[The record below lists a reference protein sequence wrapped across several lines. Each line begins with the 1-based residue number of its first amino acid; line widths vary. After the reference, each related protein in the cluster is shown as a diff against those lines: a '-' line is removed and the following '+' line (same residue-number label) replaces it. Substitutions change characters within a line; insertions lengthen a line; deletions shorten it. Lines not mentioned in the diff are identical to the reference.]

1 MSLSRTSLAAGVAL
15 AALVAASQASAAAF
29 YLQEQSVRGA
39 GRAYSGEVADRGA
52 ASLWWNPASIA
63 GLDKNEI
70 YGGVHLVQVDS
81 QVDDAGS
88 TLTRPI
94 PPAGVTTPVGGDRIA
109 GGPINN
115 GIVPNL
121 AGAFRVNDKLAL
133 GLTVAAPYNFTTD
146 YNGNSWT
153 RYDALKSNLKTIDV
167 NGTVAYRV
175 NEMLDLGVGFSA
187 QYTDAE
193 LSSALPNFPSV
204 VNPTA
209 ADGSSSLKGDG
220 NWDYGWNVGAQF
232 HATPDFTIGAS
243 YRSEIKH
250 ELDGKVVISGLTAPL
265 AASNVSTDGM
275 AKITTPWM
283 ATVGARWKLDAVTLN
298 ASVSRIGWS
307 EFDQIVVTYPGGGSV
322 SEQNYKDTTTVA
334 VGLDYEVNDKLT
346 LRGGVQFDPTPTP
359 DVGRTARVP
368 DGDRTMY
375 AIGSTWQATD
385 SIQWDAAVTYIGF
398 KDSKINR
405 VETIYAGTPAAT
417 TLNLQGDVSGSAVVL
432 STGLRWSF

>member
-81 QVDDAGS
+81 QVNDRGS

-94 PPAGVTTPVGGDRIA
+94 PPAGLTTPVGGDRIA

-115 GIVPNL
+115 GIVPNF
-121 AGAFRVNDKLAL
+121 AAAFRVNDKLAV
-133 GLTVAAPYNFTTD
+133 GLSAAAPYNFTTD
-146 YNGNSWT
+146 YNRNSWT
-153 RYDALKSNLKTIDV
+153 RYDALKSNLFTVDV

-175 NEMLDLGVGFSA
+175 NDMLDVGVGVSA

-193 LSSALPNFPSV
+193 LSSALPNLSPLL
-204 VNPTA
+204 P
-209 ADGSSSLKGDG
+209 DGSSSLKGEG

-232 HATPDFTIGAS
+232 HVSPALTIGAA
-243 YRSEIKH
+243 YRSKIEH
-250 ELDGKVVISGLTAPL
+250 ELDGKVVIAGLVGPL
-265 AASNVSTDGM
+265 AGQNISADGV
-275 AKITTPWM
+275 AEITTPWM
-283 ATVGARWKLDAVTLN
+283 ANLGARWQVNDKTTLN

-307 EFDQIVVTYPGGGSV
+307 EFDQILVNYPGRTQI
-322 SEQNYKDTTTVA
+322 SEQNYKDTTTYA
-334 VGLDYEVNDKLT
+334 VGVDHEVNDKLT
-346 LRGGVQFDPTPTP
+346 LRAGVQYDPTPTP
-359 DVGRTARVP
+359 EVGRTARVP
-368 DGDRTMY
+368 DGDRMLY
-375 AIGSTWQATD
+375 AVGSTWRAPDT
-385 SIQWDAAVTYIGF
+385 IQWDAAVSYISF
-398 KDSKINR
+398 EDTRINR
-405 VETIYAGTPAAT
+405 TETIYGGTPAAT
-417 TLNLQGDVSGSAVVL
+417 TLNLQGDVGGSAVVI

>member
-1 MSLSRTSLAAGVAL
+1 MSLSRISLAAGVAL

-81 QVDDAGS
+81 QVNNAGS
-88 TLTRPI
+88 TLTRPVI
-94 PPAGVTTPVGGDRIA
+94 PGGLTTPVGGEPYA

-115 GIVPNL
+115 GIVPNF
-121 AGAFRVNDKLAL
+121 AGAFRVNDKLAV
-133 GLTVAAPYNFTTD
+133 GLSVAAPYNFTTD
-146 YNGNSWT
+146 YNGRSWT

-167 NGTVAYRV
+167 NGVVAYRV
-175 NEMLDLGVGFSA
+175 NDMLDLGVGVSA

-193 LSSALPNFPSV
+193 LSSALPNLSPLL
-204 VNPTA
+204 P
-209 ADGSSSLKGDG
+209 DGSSSLKGDG

-232 HATPDFTIGAS
+232 HATPALTIGAS
-243 YRSEIKH
+243 YRSEITHK
-250 ELDGKVVISGLTAPL
+250 LDGHVVVSGLLGPL
-265 AASNVSTDGM
+265 AAANVDTDGQ

-283 ATVGARWKLDAVTLN
+283 ANLGARWQVTDKTTLN

-307 EFDQIVVTYPGGGSV
+307 EFDQIVITYPNGGSV

-334 VGLDYEVNDKLT
+334 VGVDHDVNDKLT
-346 LRGGVQFDPTPTP
+346 LRAGVEYDPTPTP
-359 DVGRTARVP
+359 DIGRTARVP
-368 DGDRTMY
+368 DGDRMLY
-375 AIGSTWQATD
+375 AIGSTWKATD
-385 SIQWDAAVTYIGF
+385 SIQWDAALSYISF
-398 KDSKINR
+398 DDNKINR
-405 VETIYAGTPAAT
+405 TETIYPGTAAAT
-417 TLNLQGDVSGSAVVL
+417 TLNLKGDVGGSAVVL

>member
-63 GLDKNEI
+63 GLEKNEI

-81 QVDDAGS
+81 QVDDTGS
-88 TLTRPI
+88 TLTRPVI
-94 PPAGVTTPVGGDRIA
+94 PGGLTTLVGGERVA

-115 GIVPNL
+115 GIVPNF

-133 GLTVAAPYNFTTD
+133 GLAIAAPYNFTTD
-146 YNGNSWT
+146 YTGNSWT
-153 RYDALKSNLKTIDV
+153 RYDALKSHLKTIDV

-175 NEMLDLGVGFSA
+175 NDKLDLGVGVSA

-193 LSSALPNFPSV
+193 LTSALPNLSPAL
-204 VNPTA
+204 P
-209 ADGSSSLKGDG
+209 DGSSSLKGEG

-232 HATPDFTIGAS
+232 HATPALTIGAS

-250 ELDGKVVISGLTAPL
+250 ELDGKVLVSGLLGPL
-265 AASNVSTDGM
+265 AGSNVNTNGV

-283 ATVGARWKLDAVTLN
+283 ANLGFRWKADDKLTLN
-298 ASVSRIGWS
+298 ASVSRVGWG
-307 EFDQIVVTYPGGGSV
+307 EFDKIVVTYPNGGSV

-334 VGLDYEVNDKLT
+334 VGLDYEVNQKLT
-346 LRGGVQFDPTPTP
+346 LRGGVQYDPTPTP

-368 DGDRTMY
+368 DGDRTLY
-375 AIGSTWQATD
+375 AVGSTWQATD
-385 SIQWDAAVTYIGF
+385 SIQWDAAVSYIAF

-405 VETIYAGTPAAT
+405 TETIYAGTPAAT

-432 STGLRWSF
+432 STGVRWSF

>member
-1 MSLSRTSLAAGVAL
+1 MSISRISLAAGVAL

-81 QVDDAGS
+81 QVNDRGS
-88 TLTRPI
+88 TLTRPVI
-94 PPAGVTTPVGGDRIA
+94 PGGLTTSVGGDHIA

-115 GIVPNL
+115 GVVPNF
-121 AGAFRVNDKLAL
+121 AGAFRINDKLAV

-146 YNGNSWT
+146 YNSNSWT
-153 RYDALKSNLKTIDV
+153 RYDALKSNLTTIDV
-167 NGTVAYRV
+167 NGSVAYRV
-175 NEMLDLGVGFSA
+175 NDMLDLGVGVSA

-193 LSSALPNFPSV
+193 LSSALPNLSPAL
-204 VNPTA
+204 P
-209 ADGSSSLKGDG
+209 DGASSLKGEG

-232 HATPDFTIGAS
+232 HASPALTIGAS
-243 YRSEIKH
+243 YRSKIEH
-250 ELDGKVVISGLTAPL
+250 ELDGKVLVTGLLGPL
-265 AASNVSTDGM
+265 AGANVNTDGV

-283 ATVGARWKLDAVTLN
+283 ANLGARWQVNDKTTLN

-307 EFDQIVVTYPGGGSV
+307 EFDKIVVTYPNGGSV
-322 SEQNYKDTTTVA
+322 SQQNYKDTTTVA
-334 VGLDYEVNDKLT
+334 AGVDYDVNQKLT
-346 LRGGVQFDPTPTP
+346 LRAGVQYDPTPTP

-368 DGDRTMY
+368 DGDRMLY
-375 AIGSTWQATD
+375 AVGSTWKATD
-385 SIQWDAAVTYIGF
+385 SILWDAAVSYINF
-398 KDSKINR
+398 DDTQISR
-405 VETIYAGTPAAT
+405 TDTLYAGTAAAT
-417 TLNLQGDVSGSAVVL
+417 TLNMKGDVGGSAVVL

>member
-1 MSLSRTSLAAGVAL
+1 MSMSRKVLAAGVAV
-15 AALVAASQASAAAF
+15 ATLVVASQASAAAF

-52 ASLWWNPASIA
+52 ASLWWNPAAIA
-63 GLDKNEI
+63 GLETNEI
-70 YGGVHLVQVDS
+70 YGGIHLVQVDS
-81 QVDDAGS
+81 QVNDTGS
-88 TLTRPI
+88 TLTRPVL
-94 PPAGVTTPVGGDRIA
+94 AGGATTSVGGEPRA

-115 GIVPNL
+115 GIVPNF

-146 YNGNSWT
+146 YNSRSWT

-167 NGTVAYRV
+167 NGVVAYRV
-175 NEMLDLGVGFSA
+175 NDMLDLGVGVSG

-193 LSSALPNFPSV
+193 LTSALPNLSPLL
-204 VNPTA
+204 
-209 ADGSSSLKGDG
+209 ADGSSSLKGEG

-232 HATPDFTIGAS
+232 HASPALTIGAS

-250 ELDGKVVISGLTAPL
+250 DLDGKVVVSGLLGPL
-265 AASNVSTDGM
+265 AAANVNTDGV

-283 ATVGARWKLDAVTLN
+283 ANLGARWQISDKTTLN

-307 EFDQIVVTYPGGGSV
+307 EFDKIVVTYTGGGSV

-334 VGLDYEVNDKLT
+334 VGVDHVVNDKLT
-346 LRGGVQFDPTPTP
+346 LRAGVQYDPTPTP

-368 DGDRTMY
+368 DGDRMLY
-375 AIGSTWQATD
+375 AIGATG
-385 SIQWDAAVTYIGF
+385 QVTPTLKLDAAVSYISY
-398 KDSKINR
+398 KDTEIHR
-405 VETIYAGTPAAT
+405 TETIYGGTPLAT
-417 TLNLQGDVSGSAVVL
+417 TLNLKGDVGGSAVVI

>member
-1 MSLSRTSLAAGVAL
+1 MSISRNCLAAGVAF

-39 GRAYSGEVADRGA
+39 GRAYSGEVADHGA

-63 GLDKNEI
+63 GLKENEI
-70 YGGVHLVQVDS
+70 YGGLHVVQVDS
-81 QVDDAGS
+81 QVDDHGS

-94 PPAGVTTPVGGDRIA
+94 PPAGLTTPVGGEPRA

-115 GIVPNL
+115 GIVPNF
-121 AGAFRVNDKLAL
+121 AAAFRINDKLA
-133 GLTVAAPYNFTTD
+133 VAVSAAAPYNFTTD
-146 YNGNSWT
+146 YNSRSWT
-153 RYDALKSNLKTIDV
+153 RYDALKSNLQTIDV
-167 NGTVAYRV
+167 NGTVAYRINDMFDV
-175 NEMLDLGVGFSA
+175 GVGVSA

-193 LSSALPNFPSV
+193 LTSALPNLSPLL
-204 VNPTA
+204 P
-209 ADGSSSLKGDG
+209 DGASSLKGEG

-232 HATPDFTIGAS
+232 HHGDNLTIGAS

-250 ELDGKVVISGLTAPL
+250 ELDGKVVVSGLLGPL
-265 AASNVSTDGM
+265 AGANVSTTGV

-283 ATVGARWKLDAVTLN
+283 ANLGARWKIDDKVTLN

-307 EFDQIVVTYPGGGSV
+307 EFDKIVVTYAGGGSV

-334 VGLDYEVNDKLT
+334 FGIDYDVNDKLT
-346 LRGGVQFDPTPTP
+346 LRGGVQLDPTPTP

-368 DGDRTMY
+368 DGDRTLY
-375 AIGSTWQATD
+375 AVGATGQITP
-385 SIQWDAAVTYIGF
+385 SLKLDAALSYIAF
-398 KDSKINR
+398 KDTQINR
-405 VETIYAGTPAAT
+405 QETIFAGTPAAT
-417 TLNLQGDVSGSAVVL
+417 SLNLQGDVSGSAVVI

>member
-15 AALVAASQASAAAF
+15 AALVVASQASAAAF

-81 QVDDAGS
+81 QVDDDGS
-88 TLTRPI
+88 TLTRPVI
-94 PPAGVTTPVGGDRIA
+94 PGGLTTSVGGDHIA

-121 AGAFRVNDKLAL
+121 AGAFRINDKLAV

-153 RYDALKSNLKTIDV
+153 RYDALKSSLLTVDV

-175 NEMLDLGVGFSA
+175 NDKLDLGVGVSA

-193 LSSALPNFPSV
+193 LSSALPNLSPAL
-204 VNPTA
+204 P
-209 ADGSSSLKGDG
+209 DGASSLKGEG

-232 HATPDFTIGAS
+232 HATPALTIGAS
-243 YRSEIKH
+243 YRSKIEH
-250 ELDGKVVISGLTAPL
+250 ELDGKVVVSGLLGPL
-265 AASNVSTDGM
+265 AGGNISTDGV

-283 ATVGARWKLDAVTLN
+283 ANLGARWKVDDKTTLN
-298 ASVSRIGWS
+298 ASISRIGWS
-307 EFDQIVVTYPGGGSV
+307 EFDQIVVSYPGGGSI
-322 SEQNYKDTTTVA
+322 SEQNYEDTTTA
-334 VGLDYEVNDKLT
+334 AFGIDYEVNPKLT
-346 LRGGVQFDPTPTP
+346 LRGGVQYDPTPTP
-359 DVGRTARVP
+359 NVGRTARVP
-368 DGDRTMY
+368 DGDRTLY
-375 AIGSTWQATD
+375 AFGSTWQATD
-385 SIQWDAAVTYIGF
+385 AIQWDAAVSYISF

-405 VETIYAGTPAAT
+405 IDTFYAGTPAAT
-417 TLNLQGDVSGSAVVL
+417 RLNLQGDVGGSAVVL

>member
-1 MSLSRTSLAAGVAL
+1 MSISRISLAAGVAL
-15 AALVAASQASAAAF
+15 ATLVVASQASAAAF

-81 QVDDAGS
+81 QVNNVGS
-88 TLTRPI
+88 TLTRPVI
-94 PPAGVTTPVGGDRIA
+94 PGGLTTPVGGEPYA

-115 GIVPNL
+115 GIVPNF
-121 AGAFRVNDKLAL
+121 AGAFRVNDKLAV

-146 YNGNSWT
+146 YNSRSWT

-167 NGTVAYRV
+167 NGVVAYRV
-175 NEMLDLGVGFSA
+175 NDMLDLGVGVSA

-193 LSSALPNFPSV
+193 LTSALPNLSPAL
-204 VNPTA
+204 P
-209 ADGSSSLKGDG
+209 DGASSLKGEG

-232 HATPDFTIGAS
+232 HASPTLTIGAS

-250 ELDGKVVISGLTAPL
+250 ELDGKVLITGLLGPL
-265 AASNVSTDGM
+265 AGANVNTDGV

-283 ATVGARWKLDAVTLN
+283 AHLGARWQVTDKATLN

-307 EFDQIVVTYPGGGSV
+307 EFDKIVVTYPNGGSV

-334 VGLDYEVNDKLT
+334 AGVDYVVNDKLT
-346 LRGGVQFDPTPTP
+346 LRGGVQYDPTPTP
-359 DVGRTARVP
+359 DVGRSARVP
-368 DGDRTMY
+368 DGDRMLY
-375 AIGSTWQATD
+375 AVGSTWQATD
-385 SIQWDAAVTYIGF
+385 SIQWDAAVSYISF
-398 KDSKINR
+398 DDTKINR
-405 VETIYAGTPAAT
+405 TETIYGGTAAAT
-417 TLNLQGDVSGSAVVL
+417 TLNLKGDVGGSAVVI

>member
-1 MSLSRTSLAAGVAL
+1 MSISRKFLAAGVAM
-15 AALVAASQASAAAF
+15 ATLVVASQASAAAF

-63 GLDKNEI
+63 GIEKNEI
-70 YGGVHLVQVDS
+70 YGGLNVIQVDS
-81 QVDDAGS
+81 QVNDAGS

-94 PPAGVTTPVGGDRIA
+94 PPAGLTTSVGGEPRS

-115 GIVPNL
+115 GIVPNF
-121 AGAFRVNDKLAL
+121 AGAFRINDNLAA

-146 YNGNSWT
+146 YDSRSWT
-153 RYDALKSNLKTIDV
+153 RYDALKSSLTTIDV
-167 NGTVAYRV
+167 NGSVAYRINDMFDV
-175 NEMLDLGVGFSA
+175 GVGVSA

-193 LSSALPNFPSV
+193 LTSALPNLSPLL
-204 VNPTA
+204 
-209 ADGSSSLKGDG
+209 ADGSSSLKGEG

-232 HATPDFTIGAS
+232 HATPRLTIGAS

-250 ELDGKVVISGLTAPL
+250 ELDGKVVVSGLVGPL
-265 AASNVSTDGM
+265 AGANVNTDGL

-283 ATVGARWKLDAVTLN
+283 ANIGARWQVTDKTTLN

-307 EFDQIVVTYPGGGSV
+307 EFDKIVVTYTGGGSV

-334 VGLDYEVNDKLT
+334 VGVDHEVNDKLT
-346 LRGGVQFDPTPTP
+346 LRAGVQYDPTPTP

-368 DGDRTMY
+368 DGDRMLY
-375 AIGSTWQATD
+375 AVGSTWQATP
-385 SIQWDAAVTYIGF
+385 SLKWDAALSYISF
-398 KDSKINR
+398 DDTKINR
-405 VETIYAGTPAAT
+405 TETIYAGTAAAT
-417 TLNLQGDVSGSAVVL
+417 TLNLKGDVGGSAVVI
-432 STGLRWSF
+432 SSGLRWSF

>member
-1 MSLSRTSLAAGVAL
+1 MSLSRISLAAGVAL

-81 QVDDAGS
+81 QVNNAGS
-88 TLTRPI
+88 TLTRPVI
-94 PPAGVTTPVGGDRIA
+94 PGGLTTPVGGEPYA

-115 GIVPNL
+115 GIVPNF

-133 GLTVAAPYNFTTD
+133 GLSVAAPFNFTTD
-146 YNGNSWT
+146 YNSRSWT
-153 RYDALKSNLKTIDV
+153 RYDALKSNLTTIDV
-167 NGTVAYRV
+167 NGVVAYRV
-175 NEMLDLGVGFSA
+175 NDMLDLGVGVSA

-193 LSSALPNFPSV
+193 LSSALPNLSPLL
-204 VNPTA
+204 P
-209 ADGSSSLKGDG
+209 DGSSSLKGEG

-232 HATPDFTIGAS
+232 HATPALTIGAS

-250 ELDGKVVISGLTAPL
+250 DLDGKVLISGLLGPL
-265 AASNVSTDGM
+265 AGANANTEGL

-283 ATVGARWKLDAVTLN
+283 AHLGARWQVTDKATLN

-307 EFDQIVVTYPGGGSV
+307 EFDKIVITYPGGGTV
-322 SEQNYKDTTTVA
+322 SQQNYKDTTTVA
-334 VGLDYEVNDKLT
+334 AGVDYDVNPKLT
-346 LRGGVQFDPTPTP
+346 LRAGVEYDPTPTP

-368 DGDRTMY
+368 DGDRMLY
-375 AIGSTWQATD
+375 AVGSTWKATD
-385 SIQWDAAVTYIGF
+385 SIQWDAALSYISF
-398 KDSKINR
+398 DDTKINR
-405 VETIYAGTPAAT
+405 TETIYAGTPAAT
-417 TLNLQGDVSGSAVVL
+417 TLNLKGDVGGSAVVL

>member
-1 MSLSRTSLAAGVAL
+1 MSISRTSLAAGVAL
-15 AALVAASQASAAAF
+15 ATLVAASQASAAAF

-70 YGGVHLVQVDS
+70 YGGVNLVQVDS
-81 QVDDAGS
+81 QVNDRGS
-88 TLTRPI
+88 TLTRPVI
-94 PPAGVTTPVGGDRIA
+94 PGGLTTSVGGDRIA

-121 AGAFRVNDKLAL
+121 AGAFRINDKLAV
-133 GLTVAAPYNFTTD
+133 GLAVSAPYNFTTD
-146 YNGNSWT
+146 YNSNSWT
-153 RYDALKSNLKTIDV
+153 RYDALKSHLKTIDV
-167 NGTVAYRV
+167 NGTVAYRINDMFDV
-175 NEMLDLGVGFSA
+175 GVGVSA

-193 LSSALPNFPSV
+193 LTSALPNLSPLL
-204 VNPTA
+204 P
-209 ADGSSSLKGDG
+209 DGSSSLKGEG

-232 HATPDFTIGAS
+232 HASPRLTFGAS
-243 YRSEIKH
+243 YRSKIDH
-250 ELDGKVVISGLTAPL
+250 ELDGKVTIAGLLGPL
-265 AASNVSTDGM
+265 AGSNVSTNGV

-283 ATVGARWKLDAVTLN
+283 ANLGARWQVTDKATLN

-307 EFDQIVVTYPGGGSV
+307 EFDQIVVTYPNGGSI

-334 VGLDYEVNDKLT
+334 VGVDYDISPRLT
-346 LRGGVQFDPTPTP
+346 LRGGVQYDPTPTP

-368 DGDRTMY
+368 DGDRMLY
-375 AIGSTWQATD
+375 AVGSTWKATD
-385 SIQWDAAVTYIGF
+385 SLEWDAAVSYISF
-398 KDSKINR
+398 DDTKINR
-405 VETIYAGTPAAT
+405 TETIYRGTAAAT
-417 TLNLQGDVSGSAVVL
+417 TLNLQGDVGGSAVVL

>member
-1 MSLSRTSLAAGVAL
+1 MSMSRKVLAAGVAV
-15 AALVAASQASAAAF
+15 ATLVVASQASAAAF

-52 ASLWWNPASIA
+52 ASLWWNPAAIA
-63 GLDKNEI
+63 GLETNEI
-70 YGGVHLVQVDS
+70 YGGIHLVQVDS
-81 QVDDAGS
+81 QVNDTGS
-88 TLTRPI
+88 TLTRPVL
-94 PPAGVTTPVGGDRIA
+94 AGGATTSVGGEPRA

-115 GIVPNL
+115 GIVPNF

-146 YNGNSWT
+146 YNSRSWT

-167 NGTVAYRV
+167 NGVVAYRV
-175 NEMLDLGVGFSA
+175 NDMLDLGVGVSG

-193 LSSALPNFPSV
+193 LTSALPNLSPLL
-204 VNPTA
+204 
-209 ADGSSSLKGDG
+209 ADGSSSLKGEG

-232 HATPDFTIGAS
+232 HASPALTIGAS

-250 ELDGKVVISGLTAPL
+250 DLDGKVVVSGLLGPL
-265 AASNVSTDGM
+265 AAANVNTDGV

-283 ATVGARWKLDAVTLN
+283 ANLGARWQISDKTTLN

-307 EFDQIVVTYPGGGSV
+307 EFDKIVVTYTGGGSV

-334 VGLDYEVNDKLT
+334 VGVDHVVNDKLT
-346 LRGGVQFDPTPTP
+346 LRAGVQYDPTPTP

-368 DGDRTMY
+368 DGDRMLY
-375 AIGSTWQATD
+375 AIGATG
-385 SIQWDAAVTYIGF
+385 QVTPTLKLDAAVSYISF
-398 KDSKINR
+398 KDTEIHR
-405 VETIYAGTPAAT
+405 TETIYGGTPLAT
-417 TLNLQGDVSGSAVVL
+417 TLNLKGDVGGSAVVI

>member
-1 MSLSRTSLAAGVAL
+1 MSITRISLAAGVAL
-15 AALVAASQASAAAF
+15 AALAAASQASAAAF

-81 QVDDAGS
+81 QVNNAGS
-88 TLTRPI
+88 TLTRPVI
-94 PPAGVTTPVGGDRIA
+94 PGGLTTPVGGEPYA

-133 GLTVAAPYNFTTD
+133 GLSVAAPYNFTTD
-146 YNGNSWT
+146 YNSRSWT

-167 NGTVAYRV
+167 NGVVAYRV
-175 NEMLDLGVGFSA
+175 NDMLDLGVGVSA

-193 LSSALPNFPSV
+193 LSSALPNLSPLL
-204 VNPTA
+204 P
-209 ADGSSSLKGDG
+209 DGSSSLKGDG

-232 HATPDFTIGAS
+232 HASPALTIGAS

-250 ELDGKVVISGLTAPL
+250 KLDGHVVVSGLLGPL
-265 AASNVSTDGM
+265 AAANVDTDGK
-275 AKITTPWM
+275 ATITTPWM
-283 ATVGARWKLDAVTLN
+283 ANLGARWQVTDKTTLN

-307 EFDQIVVTYPGGGSV
+307 EFEKIVVTYPNGGTV
-322 SEQNYKDTTTVA
+322 SQQNYKDTTTVA
-334 VGLDYEVNDKLT
+334 VGVDHDVNDKLT
-346 LRGGVQFDPTPTP
+346 LRAGVQYDPTPTP

-368 DGDRTMY
+368 DGDRMLY
-375 AIGSTWQATD
+375 AIGSTWKATD
-385 SIQWDAAVTYIGF
+385 SIQWDAALSYISF
-398 KDSKINR
+398 DDTKINR
-405 VETIYAGTPAAT
+405 TETIYPGTAAAT
-417 TLNLQGDVSGSAVVL
+417 TLNLKGDVGGSAVVL